1 MNPPH
6 IRKLGIKDTDIVR
19 RIFSALNKSNV
30 SIDYSQLIKEKVRRK
45 EDINLVAEIDG
56 KAVGFMFCEIISGG
70 FGLLEESAWIVMFG
84 IDPNC
89 MGQGIGKRLAEEI
102 FSLCIKKGIRKIY
115 SSVTW
120 DSVDLLSFFK
130 TLGFDR
136 SNFIN
141 LEKKLDLQ
149 A

>member
-1 MNPPH
+1 VNTIH
-6 IRKLGIKDTDIVR
+6 LRKLKIEDTDHVR
-19 RIFSALNKSNV
+19 RIFSALNKSEV
-30 SIDYSQLIKEKVRRK
+30 SIDYPQLIQEKIRRE
-45 EDINLVAEIDG
+45 EDISVVAEIDG

-70 FGLLEESAWIVMFG
+70 FGLLEESGWIVMFG
-84 IDPNC
+84 IDPNF

-115 SSVTW
+115 SSVRW

-136 SNFIN
+136 SDFIN
-141 LEKKLDLQ
+141 LEKELKL
-149 A
+149 

>member
-1 MNPPH
+1 MNMFG
-6 IRKLGIKDTDIVR
+6 IRKLKIEDADHVR
-19 RIFSALNKSNV
+19 RIFSAIKKSEV
-30 SIDYSQLIKEKVRRK
+30 SIDYPQLIQEKIRRE
-45 EDINLVAEIDG
+45 EDINIVAEIDG

-84 IDPNC
+84 IDPNF
-89 MGQGIGKRLAEEI
+89 MGQGVGKRLAEEI

-115 SSVTW
+115 SSVRW

-141 LEKKLDLQ
+141 LEKELKL
-149 A
+149 

>member
-1 MNPPH
+1 MNTCR
-6 IRKLGIKDTDIVR
+6 IRKLGIEDADNVR
-19 RIFSALNKSNV
+19 RIFSAITKSNV
-30 SIDYSQLIKEKVRRK
+30 SIDYPQMIQERVGR
-45 EDINLVAEIDG
+45 EGDINIVAEIDG
-56 KAVGFMFCEIISGG
+56 KTVGFMFCEIVSGG
-70 FGLLEESAWIVMFG
+70 FGLFEESAWIVMFG

-115 SSVTW
+115 SSVRW
-120 DSVDLLSFFK
+120 DSVDVLSFFK

-141 LEKKLDLQ
+141 LERTL
-149 A
+149 

>member
-1 MNPPH
+1 MNTLH
-6 IRKLGIKDTDIVR
+6 IRKLRLNDIDTVR

-30 SIDYSQLIKEKVRRK
+30 NIDYPHLIQEKVRRRE
-45 EDINLVAEIDG
+45 EDISIVAEIDG

-70 FGLLEESAWIVMFG
+70 FGLVEESAWILMFG
-84 IDPNC
+84 IDPNF

-141 LEKKLDLQ
+141 LEKKLEL
-149 A
+149 